1 MLNNYIIEK
10 ELGKGTYG
18 IVYIAKKK
26 DDKNIYVI
34 KQISLTGLSQSQKE
48 EVKLE
53 SKILKSINSKYVVK
67 YYDSFEEDNK
77 LNIVMEYCECGD
89 LNDFIEKQKKTKHLL
104 QENLI
109 WKFFI
114 KITLG
119 LADIHK
125 LKILHRDLKSLN
137 IFLKQ
142 ENDVR
147 VGDLGVA
154 KVLNHTF
161 FAKTFIGTPYYLS
174 PEICEDKPYNDKSDV
189 WALGCILYELCT
201 YQHPFNS
208 RSQGGLILKI
218 LNDSPKPINNC
229 YSKDLKNLVNII
241 LDKDYHKRPSCQ
253 DILKMNFVID
263 KAKNLGIYDDIKDS
277 FPDIETSC
285 SNDKIQIKK
294 SHNKNVIN
302 VKPVIIINNKNK
314 NNNAKKRPA
323 SGVGIFGKGGNKH
336 NIKFNNFINGP
347 KKKNDNL
354 GGLNI
359 PNKKKVLPKKLKIIP
374 SKDNDNNKNN
384 KNKNK
389 EIKKSV
395 ISQKEKDIIFGEAE
409 KFEKKFNIN
418 KKININNNNN
428 KENNSTIFL
437 NREKKDDWIN
447 TNDLN
452 NVVKDSSNTKDK
464 SDSNINNN
472 NNDNNNNDLQ
482 KGTIKPSFNY
492 SIDSNYNKDNDIN
505 KNINIISINSINS
518 NFDKTKEKK
527 DNNNCSL
534 ESDIYM
540 TCKKDIYQSQSI
552 KKEENIEKKNNIKN
566 DEKKIENNNNLAIDG
581 SLPLMK
587 TNEFNELLSDFDS
600 QKDATVNDFKI
611 INNNI
616 EKNIDNNKLLN
627 SEDEK
632 DENKYFS
639 DNDKSNNES
648 DNEEEVKVTEII
660 QNKENIEERKNNL
673 KNDLQEIKAKID
685 RLKESI
691 TKLISEEKY
700 KYIMEMCS
708 IGIKDDKKQEEVNDK
723 IEKFIQENCEN
734 GNEEK
739 MYDILSL
746 FILQCQYYKK
756 QEQLNK
762 L

>member
-418 KKININNNNN
+418 KDININNNNN
-428 KENNSTIFL
+428 KENNPTIFL

-552 KKEENIEKKNNIKN
+552 KKEENIEQKNNIKN
-566 DEKKIENNNNLAIDG
+566 DEKKVENNNNFAIDG

-616 EKNIDNNKLLN
+616 EKNIDNNKSLS

-660 QNKENIEERKNNL
+660 QNKENIEEKKNNL

-723 IEKFIQENCEN
+723 IEEFIQENCEN